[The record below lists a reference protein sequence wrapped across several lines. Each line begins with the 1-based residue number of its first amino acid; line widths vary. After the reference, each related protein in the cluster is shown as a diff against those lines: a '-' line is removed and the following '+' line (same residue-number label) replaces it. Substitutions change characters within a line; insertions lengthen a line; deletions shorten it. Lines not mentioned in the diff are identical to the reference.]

1 MILILGIPS
10 ESPVS
15 MLTDACRADQL
26 PFVLF
31 NQRTQAR
38 WRLDTDNNQVDNS
51 LFTDGEREV
60 RFANLTGIYLRTMD
74 HTKIPEYENS
84 PQKAQIEAMYLR
96 LFKLLDVVTI
106 PRVVNPPSPM
116 MSNGSKPY
124 QAMIIRDHGL
134 SIPETCITSNREVA
148 AEFIARYGSVIYK
161 SISGARSIVTKT
173 TPGSLEQLE
182 KIRFCPVQFQE
193 CVQGE
198 NIRVHVVGEKLF
210 ATRIISEAVDYR
222 YGHQEGKTA
231 KLEPYTPDAELS
243 AKCLRLAATLR
254 LPFAGIDLMMA
265 RDGRTI
271 CFEVNPSP
279 GYSYYESHTHQPI
292 SHALA
297 AYLGQGR
304 GRGRG
309 QGQGRGQVGQG

>member
-15 MLTDACRADQL
+15 MLTAACRAGGY

-31 NQRTQAR
+31 SQRTQEH
-38 WRLDTDNNQVDNS
+38 WRIETDNNHVDNS
-51 LFTDGEREV
+51 IFTDGTREV

-74 HTKIPEYENS
+74 PTKIPEFENS

-148 AEFIARYGSVIYK
+148 AEFIARHGSVIYK

-210 ATRIISEAVDYR
+210 ATRIISDAVDYR
-222 YGHQEGKTA
+222 YGRREGKTA
-231 KLEPYTPDAELS
+231 RLESFKLNEELS
-243 AKCLRLAATLR
+243 AKCLRLAASLR

-265 RDGRTI
+265 RDGRTV

-279 GYSYYESHTHQPI
+279 GYPYYESNTHQPI

-297 AYLGQGR
+297 AYLSKGS
-304 GRGRG
+304 
-309 QGQGRGQVGQG
+309 